1 MPPKQYKNAQSARLS
16 DYIEPKR
23 FRTVMHEQ
31 YTQPHGLSET
41 PVELELNEKF
51 AASLSFKTPWDRWLY
66 GFVRRGGLL
75 EEINSEGEIS
85 SISLHDWDGR
95 FLMII
100 DSKKGEQPY
109 FVKSEE
115 VKELLENCLRPP
127 QQR

>member
-1 MPPKQYKNAQSARLS
+1 
-16 DYIEPKR
+16 
-23 FRTVMHEQ
+23 MHEQ

-66 GFVRRGGLL
+66 GFVRRKGLL
-75 EEINSEGEIS
+75 EEINSESGIS
-85 SISLHDWDGR
+85 SVSLHDWEGR

-100 DSKKGEQPY
+100 DTKKGEQPY